1 MTLGGPKRF
10 LLKNCKKKNYIFR
23 SLLKFEERLIGG
35 GVMVGWCL
43 VAHVI
48 LVSVPVQKIEYLGFY
63 TWSGLG
69 SIGNLRLG
77 LGLGL
82 DNLNE
87 SSR

>member
-1 MTLGGPKRF
+1 M
-10 LLKNCKKKNYIFR
+10 
-23 SLLKFEERLIGG
+23 
-35 GVMVGWCL
+35 MVGWCL